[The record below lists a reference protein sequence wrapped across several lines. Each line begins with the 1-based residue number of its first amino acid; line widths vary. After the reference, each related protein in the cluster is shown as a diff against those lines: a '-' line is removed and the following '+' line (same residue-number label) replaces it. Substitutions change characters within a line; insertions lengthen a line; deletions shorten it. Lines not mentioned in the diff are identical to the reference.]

1 MRCACRGLAPAAA
14 PFSTCAATAT
24 SAQMLTQKPSYVFPQ
39 VQAEAKPAIR
49 IFGRRRL
56 SPSGGLPTRWT
67 QAAFTVATRFR
78 AETGISVTAA
88 AAVSLDSIA
97 CDYYVGRRA
106 ATSRCLTMRC
116 KHRQTPA
123 VIYLQRGFAV
133 LGIAG
138 AGCYA
143 LLRGWLRAKQADL
156 PEMQKVQPCHCAVCS
171 SITDMH
177 ERRPTGATSNMQG
190 AWSTMSATLMHMW
203 HGCVQS
209 TSLLSLQGFDGCC
222 GGNFI

>member
-1 MRCACRGLAPAAA
+1 MLGFSASSGTIQYMCSDSNICTYADPEALIRVSAGTSRGEAGDKNFWEAPTE
-14 PFSTCAATAT
+14 PQQWTAN
-24 SAQMLTQKPSYVFPQ
+24 Q
-39 VQAEAKPAIR
+39 VDSGCFHSCHP
-49 IFGRRRL
+49 RL
-56 SPSGGLPTRWT
+56 
-67 QAAFTVATRFR
+67 R
-78 AETGISVTAA
+78 AETGISVTAAA

-138 AGCYA
+138 VGCYA

-156 PEMQKVQPCHCAVCS
+156 PEMKKVPHSCAAAAY
-171 SITDMH
+171 II
-177 ERRPTGATSNMQG
+177 QY
-190 AWSTMSATLMHMW
+190 
-203 HGCVQS
+203 CVDGD
-209 TSLLSLQGFDGCC
+209 SLQVECSVSQAPPGDRFPKLL
-222 GGNFI
+222 

>member
-1 MRCACRGLAPAAA
+1 VRCACQALAPAAA
-14 PFSTCAATAT
+14 PFSTCAAAAT
-24 SAQMLTQKPSYVFPQ
+24 SAQMLTQKRSYVFLQ

-49 IFGRRRL
+49 TFGRRRL
-56 SPSGGLPTRWT
+56 SPSSGLPTRWT
-67 QAAFTVATRFR
+67 QAAFTVATRLR
-78 AETGISVTAA
+78 AETGISVTAAA

-138 AGCYA
+138 VGCYA

-156 PEMQKVQPCHCAVCS
+156 PEMKKVPHSCAAAAY
-171 SITDMH
+171 II
-177 ERRPTGATSNMQG
+177 QY
-190 AWSTMSATLMHMW
+190 
-203 HGCVQS
+203 CVDGD
-209 TSLLSLQGFDGCC
+209 SLQVECSVSQAPPGDRFPKLL
-222 GGNFI
+222 